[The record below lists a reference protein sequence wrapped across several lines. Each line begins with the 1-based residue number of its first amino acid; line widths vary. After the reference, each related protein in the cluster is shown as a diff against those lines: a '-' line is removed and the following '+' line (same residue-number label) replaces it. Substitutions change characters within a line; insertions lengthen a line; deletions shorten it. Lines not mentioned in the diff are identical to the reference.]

1 MNSRKIRVNP
11 RDEMNFIQNDSRRI
25 PEIISREKPS
35 GISYDSPDSWPPRSK
50 RVRSQIFDD
59 RAITRLY
66 YITRQSRKNFCLKD
80 RATTD
85 PPVRKLDSLP
95 AKTREIGETLVKNR
109 LPAIRFHPLFL
120 GGRTLGEA
128 RVYISFTGSV
138 STAFLP
144 SSATPPPSD
153 RGGVYWKS

>member
-1 MNSRKIRVNP
+1 MNSRKINLH
-11 RDEMNFIQNDSRRI
+11 DEMNFQNDSRRI

-35 GISYDSPDSWPPRSK
+35 GVSYDSPDSWLPSK

-66 YITRQSRKNFCLKD
+66 YVTRQFRKNFCLKD

-85 PPVRKLDSLP
+85 PPVRKLDSPP

-153 RGGVYWKS
+153 GGGVYWKS

>member
-66 YITRQSRKNFCLKD
+66 YITRQFRKNFCLKD

-85 PPVRKLDSLP
+85 PPVENSILSPQRREKLERHWLKIVYRRFDFTHFSS
-95 AKTREIGETLVKNR
+95 GEG
-109 LPAIRFHPLFL
+109 H
-120 GGRTLGEA
+120 
-128 RVYISFTGSV
+128 
-138 STAFLP
+138 
-144 SSATPPPSD
+144 
-153 RGGVYWKS
+153 

>member
-25 PEIISREKPS
+25 PEIISREKPVVYPTIHQTA
-35 GISYDSPDSWPPRSK
+35 GPPRSK

-66 YITRQSRKNFCLKD
+66 YITRQFRKNFCLKD

-95 AKTREIGETLVKNR
+95 AKKLERHWLKIVYRRFDFTHFSSGEG
-109 LPAIRFHPLFL
+109 H
-120 GGRTLGEA
+120 
-128 RVYISFTGSV
+128 
-138 STAFLP
+138 
-144 SSATPPPSD
+144 
-153 RGGVYWKS
+153 